1 MVGEPLHFETRD
13 AFRDWLKNNSV
24 TSDGVWLLFGKT
36 KELVTVKA
44 GEALEEALCFGW
56 IDGLMKRIDD
66 KSYMKYFSARRS
78 NSKRSEKNKALAE
91 SLEKCGLMT
100 DLGREKIEE
109 AKKNG
114 QWDSSGGKTVVTEEQ
129 IEYVADLL
137 KDNELAYANFL
148 KMSPSVK
155 RTYTRAYLDAKTDAG
170 RTKRLA
176 WMTERLEKNLKPM

>member
-1 MVGEPLHFETRD
+1 
-13 AFRDWLKNNSV
+13 
-24 TSDGVWLLFGKT
+24 
-36 KELVTVKA
+36 
-44 GEALEEALCFGW
+44 
-56 IDGLMKRIDD
+56 
-66 KSYMKYFSARRS
+66 
-78 NSKRSEKNKALAE
+78 
-91 SLEKCGLMT
+91 MT

>member
-1 MVGEPLHFETRD
+1 
-13 AFRDWLKNNSV
+13 
-24 TSDGVWLLFGKT
+24 
-36 KELVTVKA
+36 
-44 GEALEEALCFGW
+44 
-56 IDGLMKRIDD
+56 
-66 KSYMKYFSARRS
+66 
-78 NSKRSEKNKALAE
+78 
-91 SLEKCGLMT
+91 MT

-155 RTYTRAYLDAKTDAG
+155 RTYTRHIWMQ
-170 RTKRLA
+170 RLTPGVQSV
-176 WMTERLEKNLKPM
+176 WHG